1 VVAGGRNATDE
12 EWRAGARL
20 SVVKRH
26 VSSLDRRTAIAAAA
40 VALMVGLLVVGIE
53 ALVTHQAKVAARS
66 RVRDAAARAESLSAD
81 LRRAAATRAE
91 NVTLFPQIQAAFAAR
106 DAGALSRFATDH
118 PNIAFRLRTGA
129 VVGSIDRRAVV
140 QQLAVVSTGGR
151 LGAVVAGV
159 IPSDVQLK
167 AVGVASPGVRFAY
180 VVDGVAK
187 WSTDDDLAEIPT
199 GDVTTAV
206 PFPSEGPSS
215 LRLATSVSEIPAR
228 SLWPPLAALIA
239 ALVAAQAIGARRG
252 ARVRNLGV
260 ARSLDIVGET
270 LAATHDPQALLP
282 VVLKAAAEATGAAGG
297 MILTDDVPRVTRG
310 ATNGNRGE
318 QLDVPLRIE
327 TGTRS
332 VLRLYSGAE
341 PFDQDARDA
350 AKWIA
355 TQAEIALENAHL
367 HRLVQQQALTDD
379 LTSLPNRRR
388 FMTEFR
394 RESQRAERAG
404 TPLSVIVLDIDDFK
418 QVNDTWGH
426 ETGDLV
432 LRGLADALAAATRTV
447 DLAAR
452 LGGEEFAVLLPNTD
466 AEGARG
472 VAERI
477 QRDLRELAVPA
488 GDTTVGATASF
499 GISSFPDLA
508 ALGDLLNDAD
518 RSLYEAKRAGKDRIV
533 VSSV

>member
-1 VVAGGRNATDE
+1 
-12 EWRAGARL
+12 
-20 SVVKRH
+20 
-26 VSSLDRRTAIAAAA
+26 VSS
-40 VALMVGLLVVGIE
+40 
-53 ALVTHQAKVAARS
+53 
-66 RVRDAAARAESLSAD
+66 
-81 LRRAAATRAE
+81 
-91 NVTLFPQIQAAFAAR
+91 
-106 DAGALSRFATDH
+106 
-118 PNIAFRLRTGA
+118 
-129 VVGSIDRRAVV
+129 
-140 QQLAVVSTGGR
+140 
-151 LGAVVAGV
+151 
-159 IPSDVQLK
+159 
-167 AVGVASPGVRFAY
+167 GVRFAY
-180 VVDGVAK
+180 VVDGVPK
-187 WSTDDDLAEIPT
+187 WPAGSQIPS
-199 GDVTTAV
+199 GDVTASV

-228 SLWPPLAALIA
+228 SLWPALAALLA
-239 ALVAAQAIGARRG
+239 AFVGAQAIGAGRERR
-252 ARVRNLGV
+252 VHNLDV

-282 VVLKAAAEATGAAGG
+282 VVLKAATEATGATGG
-297 MILTDDVPRVTRG
+297 VILTDDVPRVSRG
-310 ATNGNRGE
+310 ATNGNRAE
-318 QLDVPLRIE
+318 HLDVPLRTE
-327 TGTRS
+327 TGTTS

-367 HRLVQQQALTDD
+367 HRLVQQQALTDE
-379 LTSLPNRRR
+379 LTALPNRRR

-394 RESQRAERAG
+394 RESQRADRAG

-432 LRGLADALAAATRTV
+432 LRGLAAALAAATRSV

-466 AEGARG
+466 AEGAQG

-477 QRDLRELAVPA
+477 QHDLRELAVPV

-518 RSLYEAKRAGKDRIV
+518 RSLYEAKRAGKNRIV
-533 VSSV
+533 VSSA

>member
-1 VVAGGRNATDE
+1 V
-12 EWRAGARL
+12 RL
-20 SVVKRH
+20 H
-26 VSSLDRRTAIAAAA
+26 PWTLDRRTALAAAI
-40 VALMVGLLVVGIE
+40 VALLVGALVVGIE
-53 ALVTHQAKVAARS
+53 AFVTHQAKVSARN
-66 RVRDAAARAESLSAD
+66 RVRDAAVRSDSLASE

-91 NVTLFPQIQAAFAAR
+91 NVTLFPQIQAAFAAH
-106 DAGALSRFATDH
+106 DAGVLSRFAADH
-118 PNIAFRLRTGA
+118 PNIAFTLRSGA

-140 QQLAVVSTGGR
+140 QRLAIVSTAGR

-159 IPSDVQLK
+159 VPSDVQLDVVRSES
-167 AVGVASPGVRFAY
+167 AGVRFAY
-180 VVDGVAK
+180 VVDGVTRWPPGK
-187 WSTDDDLAEIPT
+187 QIPG
-199 GDVTTAV
+199 GDVTASV
-206 PFPSEGPSS
+206 PFPSEGPSA
-215 LRLATSVSEIPAR
+215 LRLATSVSEIPTR
-228 SLWPPLAALIA
+228 SLWPPLAALLA
-239 ALVAAQAIGARRG
+239 AIVAAQTIGARRH
-252 ARVRNLGV
+252 RHVHNLDV

-282 VVLKAAAEATGAAGG
+282 VVLKAATEATGATGG
-297 MILTDDVPRVTRG
+297 VILTDDVPRVSRG
-310 ATNGNRGE
+310 AANGNRGE
-318 QLDVPLRIE
+318 RLDVPLRTE
-327 TGTRS
+327 TGTTS

-367 HRLVQQQALTDD
+367 HRLVQQQALTDE

-394 RESQRAERAG
+394 RESQRADRAG

-432 LRGLADALAAATRTV
+432 LRGLAEALAAATRTV

-452 LGGEEFAVLLPNTD
+452 LGGEEFAILLPNTD
-466 AEGARG
+466 AEGAQG

-477 QRDLRELAVPA
+477 QQDLSELAVPV

-518 RSLYEAKRAGKDRIV
+518 RSLYEAKRTGKNRIV
-533 VSSV
+533 VSRV

>member
-1 VVAGGRNATDE
+1 M
-12 EWRAGARL
+12 RL
-20 SVVKRH
+20 RPST
-26 VSSLDRRTAIAAAA
+26 LDRRTAIAAAI
-40 VALMVGLLVVGIE
+40 VALVIGALVVGVE
-53 ALVTHQAKVAARS
+53 ALVTHQAKVSARS
-66 RVRDAAARAESLSAD
+66 RVRDAAARAQSLSAD
-81 LRRAAATRAE
+81 LRRAAARRAE
-91 NVTLFPQIQAAFAAR
+91 NVTLFPQIQAAFAAHN
-106 DAGALSRFATDH
+106 AGALSTFAADH
-118 PNIAFRLRTGA
+118 PNIAFTLRSGA
-129 VVGSIDRRAVV
+129 VVGSIDRQAVV
-140 QQLAVVSTGGR
+140 QRLAVVSTAGR

-159 IPSDVQLK
+159 VPSDAQLN
-167 AVGVASPGVRFAY
+167 AVRAASSGVRFAY
-180 VVDGVAK
+180 VVDGAPK
-187 WSTDDDLAEIPT
+187 WSTEGAPASIPT
-199 GDVTTAV
+199 GDVTASV
-206 PFPSEGPSS
+206 PFPSAGPSS
-215 LRLATSVSEIPAR
+215 LQLATTVAEIPVR
-228 SLWPPLAALIA
+228 MLWPPLAALLA
-239 ALVAAQAIGARRG
+239 AIVAAQAFGVGRDR
-252 ARVRNLGV
+252 RVRNLDV

-282 VVLKAAAEATGAAGG
+282 VVLKAATEATGATGG
-297 MILTDDVPRVTRG
+297 VILTNDVPRVSRG
-310 ATNGNRGE
+310 STNANRDG
-318 QLDVPLRIE
+318 QLDVPLRTE
-327 TGTRS
+327 QGTTS
-332 VLRLYSGAE
+332 VLRLYSGAV

-394 RESQRAERAG
+394 RESQRADRAG

-432 LRGLADALAAATRTV
+432 LRGLAEALAAATRSV

-452 LGGEEFAVLLPNTD
+452 LGGEEFAILLPNTD
-466 AEGARG
+466 AEGAQG

-477 QRDLRELAVPA
+477 QQDLRELAVPV
-488 GDTTVGATASF
+488 GDATVGATASF

-508 ALGDLLNDAD
+508 SLADLLNDAD

-533 VSSV
+533 VSTP

>member
-1 VVAGGRNATDE
+1 
-12 EWRAGARL
+12 
-20 SVVKRH
+20 
-26 VSSLDRRTAIAAAA
+26 
-40 VALMVGLLVVGIE
+40 
-53 ALVTHQAKVAARS
+53 
-66 RVRDAAARAESLSAD
+66 VRDAAARAQSLSAD

-106 DAGALSRFATDH
+106 DAGALSRFAADH
-118 PNIAFRLRTGA
+118 PNIAFTLRSGA
-129 VVGSIDRRAVV
+129 VVGSIDRQAVV
-140 QQLAVVSTGGR
+140 QRLAVVSTAGR
-151 LGAVVAGV
+151 LGAVLAGV
-159 IPSDVQLK
+159 TPSDAQLK
-167 AVGVASPGVRFAY
+167 SVSAASSGVRIAY
-180 VVDGVAK
+180 VVDGIVK
-187 WSTDDDLAEIPT
+187 WSTVQGGAVPT
-199 GDVTTAV
+199 GDVTASV

-215 LRLATSVSEIPAR
+215 LRLATSVSGIPAR
-228 SLWPPLAALIA
+228 SLWPPLAALLA
-239 ALVAAQAIGARRG
+239 AIVAAQAIGAGRDRRLH
-252 ARVRNLGV
+252 NLDV
-260 ARSLDIVGET
+260 VRSLDIVGET

-282 VVLKAAAEATGAAGG
+282 VVLKAATEATGASGG
-297 MILTDDVPRVTRG
+297 VILTDDVPRVSRG
-310 ATNGNRGE
+310 ATNGNRAE
-318 QLDVPLRIE
+318 QLDVPLRTE
-327 TGTRS
+327 SGTTS

-367 HRLVQQQALTDD
+367 HRLVQQQALTDE

-394 RESQRAERAG
+394 RESQRADRAG

-432 LRGLADALAAATRTV
+432 LRGLAEALAAATRSV

-477 QRDLRELAVPA
+477 QQDLQGLAVPV

-518 RSLYEAKRAGKDRIV
+518 RSLYEAKRAGKNRIV
-533 VSSV
+533 VSSP

>member
-1 VVAGGRNATDE
+1 MVAGSRNGTDE
-12 EWRAGARL
+12 GRRAKAGPTA
-20 SVVKRH
+20 VKLRP
-26 VSSLDRRTAIAAAA
+26 SSLDRRTAIAAAI
-40 VALMVGLLVVGIE
+40 VALVVGALVGGVE
-53 ALVTHQAKVAARS
+53 ALVTHQAKESARS
-66 RVRDAAARAESLSAD
+66 RVRDAAVRAESLSAD
-81 LRRAAATRAE
+81 LRRAAAKRAE
-91 NVTLFPQIQAAFAAR
+91 NVTLFPQIQAAFAAH
-106 DAGALSRFATDH
+106 DAGALSRFAADH
-118 PNIAFRLRTGA
+118 PNVAFRLRSGA
-129 VVGSIDRRAVV
+129 VVGSVDRRAVV
-140 QQLAVVSTGGR
+140 QQLAVVSAAGR

-159 IPSDVQLK
+159 VPSDTQLN
-167 AVGVASPGVRFAY
+167 ALRTASSGVRFAY
-180 VVDGVAK
+180 VVDGVPNWPAGK
-187 WSTDDDLAEIPT
+187 EIPG
-199 GDVTTAV
+199 GDVTASV

-215 LRLATSVSEIPAR
+215 LRLATTVSEIPLR
-228 SLWPPLAALIA
+228 TLWPALAAAIA
-239 ALVAAQAIGARRG
+239 AIVAAQAIGVGRDR
-252 ARVRNLGV
+252 RVRNLDV

-282 VVLKAAAEATGAAGG
+282 VVLKAATEATGATGG
-297 MILTDDVPRVTRG
+297 VILTNDVPRVSRG
-310 ATNGNRGE
+310 ATNGSRSE
-318 QLDVPLRIE
+318 RLDVPLRTE
-327 TGTRS
+327 TGTTS
-332 VLRLYSGAE
+332 ILRLYSGAE

-394 RESQRAERAG
+394 RESQRADRAG

-432 LRGLADALAAATRTV
+432 LRGLAEALAAATRSV

-452 LGGEEFAVLLPNTD
+452 LGGEEFAILLPNTN
-466 AEGARG
+466 AEGAQG

-477 QRDLRELAVPA
+477 QRDLREMAVPV

-533 VSSV
+533 VSSI

>member
-1 VVAGGRNATDE
+1 V
-12 EWRAGARL
+12 RL
-20 SVVKRH
+20 RPTR
-26 VSSLDRRTAIAAAA
+26 LDRRTALGAAA
-40 VALMVGLLVVGIE
+40 VAIVVGALVVGIE
-53 ALVTHQAKVAARS
+53 ALVTHQAKVSARN
-66 RVRDAAARAESLSAD
+66 RVRDAAARAQVFASD
-81 LRRAAATRAE
+81 LRRTAAQRAE
-91 NVTLFPQIQAAFAAR
+91 NVTLFPQIQGAFGR
-106 DAGALSRFATDH
+106 HDAGALSRFAADH
-118 PNIAFRLRTGA
+118 PNIAFTLRSGA
-129 VVGSIDRRAVV
+129 VVGKIDRRAVV
-140 QQLAVVSTGGR
+140 SRLAMVSTAGR

-159 IPSDVQLK
+159 VPTDAQL
-167 AVGVASPGVRFAY
+167 ADLRDASEGVRFAY
-180 VVDGVAK
+180 IVDGVRQWPAGR
-187 WSTDDDLAEIPT
+187 DALD
-199 GDVTTAV
+199 GDVTASV
-206 PFPSEGPSS
+206 PFPSEGASS

-228 SLWPPLAALIA
+228 SLWPPLAALLA
-239 ALVAAQAIGARRG
+239 AVVAAQAIGAGRDRR
-252 ARVRNLGV
+252 VHNLDV

-282 VVLKAAAEATGAAGG
+282 VVLKAATEATGATGG
-297 MILTDDVPRVTRG
+297 VILTNDVPRVSRG
-310 ATNGNRGE
+310 ATNGNRAE
-318 QLDVPLRIE
+318 ELDVPLRTE
-327 TGTRS
+327 SGTTS
-332 VLRLYSGAE
+332 VLRLYSGTE

-394 RESQRAERAG
+394 RESQRADRAG

-432 LRGLADALAAATRTV
+432 LRGLAEALAAATRSV

-452 LGGEEFAVLLPNTD
+452 LGGEEFAILLPNTD
-466 AEGARG
+466 AQGAAG

-477 QRDLRELAVPA
+477 QRDLATMTVTA
-488 GDTTVGATASF
+488 GDQMVRATASF

-508 ALGDLLNDAD
+508 ALSDLLNDAD
-518 RSLYEAKRAGKDRIV
+518 RCLYEAKRAGKNRIV
-533 VSSV
+533 VSSA

>member
-1 VVAGGRNATDE
+1 M
-12 EWRAGARL
+12 RL
-20 SVVKRH
+20 RPST
-26 VSSLDRRTAIAAAA
+26 LDRRTAIAAAI
-40 VALMVGLLVVGIE
+40 VALVVGALVVGVE
-53 ALVTHQAKVAARS
+53 ALVTHQAKVSART
-66 RVRDAAARAESLSAD
+66 RVRDAAGRAETLSAD
-81 LRRAAATRAE
+81 LRRTAAKRAE
-91 NVTLFPQIQAAFAAR
+91 NVTLFPQIQAAFAAHN
-106 DAGALSRFATDH
+106 AGALSKFAADH
-118 PNIAFRLRTGA
+118 PNIAFALRSGA

-140 QQLAVVSTGGR
+140 QRLAVVSTAGR

-159 IPSDVQLK
+159 VPSDAQLG
-167 AVGVASPGVRFAY
+167 AVGAASSGVRVAY
-180 VVDGVAK
+180 VVDGVPK
-187 WSTDDDLAEIPT
+187 WSTESDLAVIPT
-199 GDVTTAV
+199 GDVTAAV
-206 PFPSEGPSS
+206 PFPSAGPSS

-228 SLWPPLAALIA
+228 SLWPPLAALLAAIIA
-239 ALVAAQAIGARRG
+239 ALAIGRDRR
-252 ARVRNLGV
+252 VHTNLDV
-260 ARSLDIVGET
+260 VRSLDIVGET

-282 VVLKAAAEATGAAGG
+282 VVLKAATEATGATGG
-297 MILTDDVPRVTRG
+297 VILTNDVPRVSRG
-310 ATNGNRGE
+310 STNGNRGAH
-318 QLDVPLRIE
+318 LDVPLRTE
-327 TGTRS
+327 QGTTS
-332 VLRLYSGAE
+332 APRLYSGAE

-394 RESQRAERAG
+394 RESQRADRAG

-432 LRGLADALAAATRTV
+432 LRGLAEALAAATRSV

-466 AEGARG
+466 AEGAQG

-477 QRDLRELAVPA
+477 QHDLRALAVPV

-518 RSLYEAKRAGKDRIV
+518 RSLYEAKRAGKNRIV
-533 VSSV
+533 VSSA

>member
-1 VVAGGRNATDE
+1 VVAGRRNATDE
-12 EWRAGARL
+12 GRRAEARL
-20 SVVKRH
+20 FAVKLRP
-26 VSSLDRRTAIAAAA
+26 STLDRRTAIVAAI
-40 VALMVGLLVVGIE
+40 VALVVGALVVGVE
-53 ALVTHQAKVAARS
+53 ALVTHEAKVSARG
-66 RVRDAAARAESLSAD
+66 RVRDAAVRAEALSAD
-81 LRRAAATRAE
+81 LRRAAAMRAE
-91 NVTLFPQIQAAFAAR
+91 NVTLFPQIQAAFGSH
-106 DAGALSRFATDH
+106 DAGALSRFAADH
-118 PNIAFRLRTGA
+118 PNVAFRLRSGV

-140 QQLAVVSTGGR
+140 QQVAVVSTAGR
-151 LGAVVAGV
+151 LGAVIAGV
-159 IPSDVQLK
+159 VPTDAQLN
-167 AVGVASPGVRFAY
+167 AVSTASSGVRFAY
-180 VVDGVAK
+180 VVDGESK
-187 WSTDDDLAEIPT
+187 WSTGASN
-199 GDVTTAV
+199 GDVTASV
-206 PFPSEGPSS
+206 PFASEGSSS

-228 SLWPPLAALIA
+228 SLWPPLAAVIA
-239 ALVAAQAIGARRG
+239 AIVAAQAIGAGRNSRT
-252 ARVRNLGV
+252 RNLDV
-260 ARSLDIVGET
+260 VRSLDLVGET

-282 VVLKAAAEATGAAGG
+282 VVLKAATEATGATGG
-297 MILTDDVPRVTRG
+297 VILTNDVPRVSRG
-310 ATNGNRGE
+310 AMNGSRAE
-318 QLDVPLRIE
+318 HFDVQLRTE
-327 TGTRS
+327 SGTTS
-332 VLRLYSGAE
+332 VLRLYSGAG

-394 RESQRAERAG
+394 RESQRADRAG
-404 TPLSVIVLDIDDFK
+404 TPLSVIVLDLDDFK

-432 LRGLADALAAATRTV
+432 LRGLAEALVAATRTV

-452 LGGEEFAVLLPNTD
+452 LGGEEFAILLPNTD
-466 AEGARG
+466 AEGAQG

-477 QRDLRELAVPA
+477 QRELRDMAVPV

-508 ALGDLLNDAD
+508 ALSDLLNDAD

-533 VSSV
+533 VSSD

>member
-1 VVAGGRNATDE
+1 
-12 EWRAGARL
+12 
-20 SVVKRH
+20 VKLRPT
-26 VSSLDRRTAIAAAA
+26 SLDRRTAIAAAI
-40 VALMVGLLVVGIE
+40 VALVVGALVVGIE
-53 ALVTHQAKVAARS
+53 ALVTHQAKVSARD
-66 RVRDAAARAESLSAD
+66 RVRSAATRAESLSAD
-81 LRRAAATRAE
+81 LRRGAQQRAE
-91 NVTLFPQIQAAFAAR
+91 NVTLYPQIQAAFAAH
-106 DAGALSRFATDH
+106 DAGALSRFAADH
-118 PNIAFRLRTGA
+118 PNVAFTLRSGD
-129 VVGSIDRRAVV
+129 VVGSVDRRAVV
-140 QQLAVVSTGGR
+140 QRLAVVSTAGR

-159 IPSDVQLK
+159 LPTDAQLNAVSD
-167 AVGVASPGVRFAY
+167 ASAGVRIAY

-187 WSTDDDLAEIPT
+187 WSTQSDLAELPS
-199 GDVTTAV
+199 GDVTASV

-215 LRLATSVSEIPAR
+215 LVLATSTSEIPAR
-228 SLWPPLAALIA
+228 SLWPPLAALLAAIA
-239 ALVAAQAIGARRG
+239 AAQVFGAGRDRR
-252 ARVRNLGV
+252 VNNLDMV
-260 ARSLDIVGET
+260 RSLDIVGET

-282 VVLKAAAEATGAAGG
+282 VVLKAATEATGATGG
-297 MILTDDVPRVTRG
+297 VILTDDVPRVSRG
-310 ATNGNRGE
+310 ATNGNRAE
-318 QLDVPLRIE
+318 QLDVPLRTE
-327 TGTRS
+327 TGTTS

-379 LTSLPNRRR
+379 LTALPNRRR

-394 RESQRAERAG
+394 RESQRADRAG

-418 QVNDTWGH
+418 HVNDTWGH

-432 LRGLADALAAATRTV
+432 LRGLAEALAAATRSV

-477 QRDLRELAVPA
+477 QQDLKDIAVPA
-488 GDTTVGATASF
+488 GTTTVGATASF

-518 RSLYEAKRAGKDRIV
+518 RSLYEAKRAGKNRIV
-533 VSSV
+533 VSTA